1 MEQLRDIGKEMKGT
15 RKERDKQEKME
26 KLSEKLTLASEVIL
40 CIEIQLFQGVFITQD
55 MIFS

>member
-1 MEQLRDIGKEMKGT
+1 MKGT

-26 KLSEKLTLASEVIL
+26 KLSEKLTPASEVIL

>member
-1 MEQLRDIGKEMKGT
+1 MKGT
-15 RKERDKQEKME
+15 REERDKQEKME
-26 KLSEKLTLASEVIL
+26 KLSEKLTPASEVIL